1 MKKNRHKLIILLF
14 IAAHV
19 IFFVMTLIQPSIVEG
34 VSLKMF
40 DLMMF
45 KGYDL
50 AYATTFINEISN
62 RGRNIYLF
70 VQIPLDFLYPL
81 LLSIFFSLFF
91 YEQTKSRDLAFLGFA
106 TMIFDYM
113 ENIFIILILT
123 STNLSSNIVGIA
135 SKATITKGI
144 FYALNYGIT
153 VFLLIRCRYKKGC
166 PIKNR
171 LKTKDK

>member
-1 MKKNRHKLIILLF
+1 
-14 IAAHV
+14 
-19 IFFVMTLIQPSIVEG
+19 MTLIQPSIVEG
-34 VSLKMF
+34 VSVKMF

-50 AYATTFINEISN
+50 AYATTFVNEISD

-81 LLSIFFSLFF
+81 LLSTFFSLFF
-91 YEQTKSRDLAFLGFA
+91 YEQTKKRDLAFLGYA

-113 ENIFIILILT
+113 ENIFVILILT
-123 STNLSSNIVGIA
+123 TSNLSPNIVSIA
-135 SKATITKGI
+135 SKATISKGI
-144 FYALNYGIT
+144 FYVINYGLTI
-153 VFLLIRCRYKKGC
+153 FLLIRCRYKKGC

-171 LKTKDK
+171 FKRKDEKQ